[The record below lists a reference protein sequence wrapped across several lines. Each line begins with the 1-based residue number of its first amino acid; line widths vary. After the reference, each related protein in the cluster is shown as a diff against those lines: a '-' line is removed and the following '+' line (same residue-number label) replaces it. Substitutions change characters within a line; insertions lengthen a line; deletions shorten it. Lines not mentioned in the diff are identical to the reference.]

1 MDNKQICFLID
12 VFILS
17 NIFLWVMFWLIKWIS
32 QTKKGITPNMKVSM
46 PAIKLS
52 KKQELEKKIALADT
66 LREINEQRDSLG

>member
-66 LREINEQRDSLG
+66 IREINEQRDSLG

>member
-32 QTKKGITPNMKVSM
+32 QAKKGITPNAKVSI
-46 PAIKLS
+46 PKIKLS
-52 KKQELEKKIALADT
+52 KKQELEKKIAIADT
-66 LREINEQRDSLG
+66 IREINEQRDSLG

>member
-17 NIFLWVMFWLIKWIS
+17 NIFLWVMFWLIKWSS
-32 QTKKGITPNMKVSM
+32 QAKKGITPNVKVSM
-46 PAIKLS
+46 PTIKFS

>member
-32 QTKKGITPNMKVSM
+32 QAKKGITPNVKVSI
-46 PAIKLS
+46 PKIKLS
-52 KKQELEKKIALADT
+52 KKQELEKKIAIADT
-66 LREINEQRDSLG
+66 IREINEQRDSLG

>member
-32 QTKKGITPNMKVSM
+32 QAKKGITPNAKVSI
-46 PAIKLS
+46 PKIKLS

-66 LREINEQRDSLG
+66 IREINEQRDSLG